1 MKHIEVAAAVF
12 IQHNRVFTA
21 QRKDEGE
28 LALHWEFP
36 GGKLESGEDG
46 KEAIIRE
53 IKEELSADI
62 RVLKHLTTVEHQYTT
77 FSISLIAYHCEIT
90 SGDLIISEHIA
101 ARWLS
106 KKELY
111 SVKWAAADIPIVK
124 LIENILE

>member
-12 IQHNRVFTA
+12 IHHNKVFAA

-46 KEAIIRE
+46 KEAIVRE
-53 IKEELSADI
+53 IKEELSAEI
-62 RVLKHLTTVEHQYTT
+62 RVVEHLTTVEYQYTT
-77 FSISLIAYHCEIT
+77 FSIILIAYLCEVT
-90 SGDLIISEHIA
+90 SGNLMISEHVA

-106 KKELY
+106 KEELY
-111 SVKWAAADIPIVK
+111 SVQWAAADIPIVK
-124 LIENILE
+124 LIERMLE